1 MSYYQRGLT
10 QALSGLR
17 RGNQR
22 SLYSGAALLVWAAW
36 RRSKKRRLLYRRV
49 LQHDEAVLIRAG
61 RRDQPRIVVD
71 DALADQVHRR
81 PAVEKTGGGVRRR
94 AR

>member
-49 LQHDEAVLIRAG
+49 LRRDEAVLIRAG
-61 RRDQPRIVVD
+61 RKDQPRVVVD

-81 PAVEKTGGGVRRR
+81 RSDKPLAG
-94 AR
+94 

>member
-49 LQHDEAVLIRAG
+49 LHRDEAVLIRAG
-61 RRDQPRIVVD
+61 RKDQPRVVVD

-81 PAVEKTGGGVRRR
+81 RSDKPVAG
-94 AR
+94 